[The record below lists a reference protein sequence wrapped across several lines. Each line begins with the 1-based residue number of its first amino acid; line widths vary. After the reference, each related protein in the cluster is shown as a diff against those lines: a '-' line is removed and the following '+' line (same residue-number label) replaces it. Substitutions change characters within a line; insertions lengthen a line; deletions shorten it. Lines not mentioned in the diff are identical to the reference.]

1 MFIRLL
7 KRAPMAARASVII
20 LATSLL
26 AGPQVAYGQS
36 RGSVLDLQ
44 KAVQGI
50 YQDRKN
56 AVVRVKVATETLSEN
71 NEPKVVLRVFS
82 GFFISEKGQVLTS
95 YLPTDNA
102 TRVWIEKGGISF
114 LADIVGSDARTN
126 VALLQVINLPDSFD
140 YIKLIE
146 DKESLEIGAL
156 AFSVTSPLDF
166 SPTPKFG
173 LVTGYE
179 SHFAEVVFPLTY
191 TRLSISIGPA
201 EGGSPAFDAGN
212 ELIGIVM
219 ATLPEVDSSYIIPT
233 KALARIV
240 SHLTQYQ
247 KVRYGL
253 LPIEFEEKPDTYN
266 IGKRVLVKSIVPGSP
281 AERSGLQLGDE
292 ILNLEGSQIADL
304 NDLRDSIFFK
314 DPGDFLLFTIK
325 RDQKELEFAILLEP
339 EEDHIAEGNTVGS
352 SNN

>member
-1 MFIRLL
+1 MSGRLL
-7 KRAPMAARASVII
+7 KRASMVARASVV
-20 LATSLL
+20 LLVASLF
-26 AGPQVAYGQS
+26 GNFQDTHGQS
-36 RGSVLDLQ
+36 GGDVLSLQ
-44 KAVQGI
+44 ETIQKI
-50 YQDRKN
+50 YQDRKD
-56 AVVRVKVATETLSEN
+56 AVVRVKVATEERSEN
-71 NEPKVVLRVFS
+71 DEPKVVLRVFS

-95 YLPTDNA
+95 YLPSDNT
-102 TRVWIEKGGISF
+102 TRVWIEQRGISY

-126 VALLQVINLPDSFD
+126 VALLQVINLPESFD
-140 YIKLIE
+140 YIDPIE
-146 DKESLEIGAL
+146 TKESIEIGAL

-173 LVTGYE
+173 LVTGHE

-201 EGGSPAFDAGN
+201 EGGSPAFDAKN

-240 SHLTQYQ
+240 SHLNQYQ

-253 LPIEFEEKPDTYN
+253 LPIEFEEKADSYK

-281 AERSGLQLGDE
+281 AERSGLKPKDE
-292 ILNLEGSQIADL
+292 IISLEGTPIANL
-304 NDLRDSIFFK
+304 NDLRDRIFFK
-314 DPGDFLLFTIK
+314 NPGDFLLFTIK
-325 RDQKELEFAILLEP
+325 RDEKELEFAILLEP
-339 EEDHIAEGNTVGS
+339 EEDHTPEASTSKASVK
-352 SNN
+352 

>member
-7 KRAPMAARASVII
+7 KRAAMAARASVVI
-20 LATSLL
+20 LATGLL
-26 AGPQVAYGQS
+26 TSSQVAYGQS
-36 RGSVLDLQ
+36 RSSVLDLQ
-44 KAVQGI
+44 KTVQGV

-102 TRVWIEKGGISF
+102 TRVWIEKDGISF
-114 LADIVGSDARTN
+114 LSDIVGSDARTN

-140 YIKLIE
+140 YIKLIKE
-146 DKESLEIGAL
+146 KESLEIGAL

-201 EGGSPAFDAGN
+201 EGGSPAFDANN

-219 ATLPEVDSSYIIPT
+219 ATLPEVDSSYIIPA

-240 SHLTQYQ
+240 SQLTKYQ

-281 AERSGLQLGDE
+281 AERSGLQPGDE

-304 NDLRDSIFFK
+304 NDLRDSIFYK
-314 DPGDFLLFTIK
+314 DPGDFLFFTIK
-325 RDQKELEFAILLEP
+325 RDQKKLDFAILLEP
-339 EEDHIAEGNTVGS
+339 EEGHIVEGSTVGS
-352 SNN
+352 SKN

>member
-1 MFIRLL
+1 MSHRLL
-7 KRAPMAARASVII
+7 KRASMVARASVV
-20 LATSLL
+20 LL
-26 AGPQVAYGQS
+26 VAIFYWGSKSAYGQS
-36 RGSVLDLQ
+36 GEGVLALQ
-44 KAVQGI
+44 DTIQKI

-56 AVVRVKVATETLSEN
+56 AVVRVKVAAEERSEN
-71 NEPKVVLRVFS
+71 DESKVVLRVFS

-95 YLPTDNA
+95 YLPSDST
-102 TRVWIEKGGISF
+102 TRVWIEQRGISY

-126 VALLQVINLPDSFD
+126 VALLQVINLPESFD
-140 YIKLIE
+140 YIDPIE
-146 DKESLEIGAL
+146 TKESIEIGAL

-173 LVTGYE
+173 LVTGHE

-201 EGGSPAFDAGN
+201 EGGSPAFDAKN

-240 SHLTQYQ
+240 SHLNQYQ
-247 KVRYGL
+247 KVRYGV
-253 LPIEFEEKPDTYN
+253 LPIEFEEKADNYN

-281 AERSGLQLGDE
+281 AERSGLQSKDE
-292 ILNLEGSQIADL
+292 VVSLEGEPITNL
-304 NDLRDSIFFK
+304 NDLRDRIFFK
-314 DPGDFLLFTIK
+314 SPGDFLLFTIK
-325 RDQKELEFAILLEP
+325 RDEKQLEFAILLEP
-339 EEDHIAEGNTVGS
+339 EEDHMLEANPS
-352 SNN
+352 STPTN

>member
-7 KRAPMAARASVII
+7 KRATMAARASVVI

-26 AGPQVAYGQS
+26 ASSQVDYGQS
-36 RGSVLDLQ
+36 RSSVFDLQ
-44 KAVQGI
+44 KTIQEI

-56 AVVRVKVATETLSEN
+56 AVVRVKVATETLSES

-146 DKESLEIGAL
+146 EKKSLEIGAL

-201 EGGSPAFDAGN
+201 EGGSPALDANN

-219 ATLPEVDSSYIIPT
+219 ATLPEVDSSYIIPVR
-233 KALARIV
+233 ALTRIV
-240 SHLTQYQ
+240 SQLTKYQ
-247 KVRYGL
+247 EVRYGL
-253 LPIEFEEKPDTYN
+253 LPIDFEEKPDTYN
-266 IGKRVLVKSIVPGSP
+266 IGKRVLVKSIFPGSH
-281 AERSGLQLGDE
+281 AERSGLQPGDE

-304 NDLRDSIFFK
+304 NNLRDSIFFK

-325 RDQKELEFAILLEP
+325 RDQKELDFAILLEP
-339 EEDHIAEGNTVGS
+339 EDDHIVEGNTVGS